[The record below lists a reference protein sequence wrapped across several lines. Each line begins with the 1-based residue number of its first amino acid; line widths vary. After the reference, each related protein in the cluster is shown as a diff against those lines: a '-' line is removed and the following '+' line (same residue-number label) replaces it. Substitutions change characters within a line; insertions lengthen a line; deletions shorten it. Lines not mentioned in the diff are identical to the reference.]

1 MLEARNVTKNYLR
14 AQKGTN
20 VFTAVQETSLILT
33 PGEVTVLSG
42 RSGSGKT
49 TLLNMMSGL
58 LTPTTGQVLL
68 DGKDIYA
75 LEDKELSALRN
86 RHFGVMPQGQTA
98 IPSLTIL
105 ENVMLPFTLY
115 EGRSK
120 ELPARDQVQCY
131 AEQLLEQTGIAH
143 LRDAMPD
150 ELSGGELRRMAVAR
164 ALVLRPEVLFADEPT
179 GDLDTENTEI
189 VLGLLKQVAAGGKA
203 VLLVTHDRDA
213 VSIGHRVLQMHE
225 GVLEE
230 GAAQTSEV
238 I

>member
-1 MLEARNVTKNYLR
+1 MLEARGISKNFLR
-14 AQKGTN
+14 TQKGTN
-20 VFTAVQETSLILT
+20 VFTAVQETTLTLT

-68 DGKDIYA
+68 DGQDIYA
-75 LEDKELSALRN
+75 LEDKALSSLRN
-86 RHFGVMPQGQTA
+86 QHFGVMPQGQTA

-105 ENVMLPFTLY
+105 ENVMLPYTLY
-115 EGRSK
+115 EGRVK
-120 ELPARDQVQCY
+120 DMPAREQVQNY
-131 AEQLLEQTGIAH
+131 ALQLLEQTGIAN

-150 ELSGGELRRMAVAR
+150 ELSGGELRRMAIAR
-164 ALVLRPEVLFADEPT
+164 AMVLRPEVLFADEPT

-189 VLGLLKQVAAGGKA
+189 VLRMLRQVAAGGKA

-213 VSIGHRVLQMHE
+213 VSIGDRVLQMHE
-225 GVLEE
+225 GILEE
-230 GAAQTSEV
+230 TATAHSE
-238 I
+238 II

>member
-1 MLEARNVTKNYLR
+1 MLEARNISKNYLR

-20 VFTAVQETSLILT
+20 VFTAVQETTLSLA
-33 PGEVTVLSG
+33 PGEITVLSG

-68 DGKDIYA
+68 DGQDFYA
-75 LEDKELSALRN
+75 LEDQALSLLRA

-105 ENVMLPFTLY
+105 ENVMLPYTLY
-115 EGRSK
+115 EGHNTS
-120 ELPARDQVQCY
+120 LPAREQVEAY
-131 AEQLLEQTGIAH
+131 ALQLLEETGIAA
-143 LRDAMPD
+143 LGNAMPE
-150 ELSGGELRRMAVAR
+150 ELSGGELRRMAIAR

-179 GDLDTENTEI
+179 GDLDSENTEI
-189 VLGLLKQVAAGGKA
+189 VLGLLRQAASAGKA

-213 VSIGHRVLQMHE
+213 VQIGDRVLTMRE

-230 GAAQTSEV
+230 TPSTTL
-238 I
+238 

>member
-1 MLEARNVTKNYLR
+1 MLEAKNVSKNYLR

-20 VFTAVQETSLILT
+20 VFTAVQTTDLALT
-33 PGEVTVLSG
+33 PGQITVLSG

-49 TLLNMMSGL
+49 TLLNMLSGI
-58 LTPTTGQVLL
+58 LTPTTGSVLL

-75 LEDKELSALRN
+75 LDDKELSILRN

-105 ENVMLPFTLY
+105 ENVMLPYTLY
-115 EGRSK
+115 EGK
-120 ELPARDQVQCY
+120 GTDLPAREQVESY
-131 AEQLLEQTGIAH
+131 AGQLLEQTGIAH

-189 VLGLLKQVAAGGKA
+189 VLGLLQQVAAGGKA

-213 VSIGHRVLQMHE
+213 VRIGDRVFQMTEGILQE
-225 GVLEE
+225 TPDTGE
-230 GAAQTSEV
+230 TT